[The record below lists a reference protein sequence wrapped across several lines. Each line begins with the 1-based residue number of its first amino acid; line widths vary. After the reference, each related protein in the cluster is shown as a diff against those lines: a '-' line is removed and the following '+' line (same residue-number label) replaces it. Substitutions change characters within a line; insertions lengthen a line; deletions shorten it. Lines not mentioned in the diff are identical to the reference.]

1 MKIICFGDS
10 NTYGYDPRS
19 YFGGRY
25 TADSRWVDILA
36 EKSGDVC
43 INYGQNGRSIP
54 GFDME
59 YELLGSIFEKEKAGL
74 LIIMLG
80 SNDLLQGLSAKS
92 AAARMGRFI
101 KNLSHGAE
109 KILLVS
115 PPPFKSGAWV
125 ESEAQIEASM
135 QLAEHYRE
143 LAEKLGLH
151 FADAA
156 KWGVELSHDG
166 VHFTA
171 RGHRAFAAGILDA
184 IKNLK
189 EI

>member
-10 NTYGYDPRS
+10 NTFGYDPRS

-25 TADSRWVDILA
+25 SADSRWVDILA
-36 EKSGDVC
+36 EKSGWE
-43 INYGQNGRSIP
+43 IKNYGQNGRSIP

-59 YELLGSIFEKEKAGL
+59 YELLGNIFEKEKAQL

-101 KNLSHGAE
+101 KNLHYSAE
-109 KILLVS
+109 RILLVA

-125 ESEAQIEASM
+125 ETEAQIEASE
-135 QLAEHYRE
+135 QLSEHYRE
-143 LAEKLGLH
+143 LAGKLGIA

-156 KWGVELSHDG
+156 EWDVQLCHDG
-166 VHFTA
+166 VHFTE
-171 RGHRAFAAGILDA
+171 RGHRAFAAGIFYV
-184 IKNLK
+184 IKDLK